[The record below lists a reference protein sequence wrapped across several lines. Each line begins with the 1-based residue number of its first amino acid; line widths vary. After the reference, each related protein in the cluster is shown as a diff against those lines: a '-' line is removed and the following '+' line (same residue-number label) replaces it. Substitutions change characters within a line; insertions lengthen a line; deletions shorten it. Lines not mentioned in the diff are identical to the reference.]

1 MSLNIGGD
9 IITMASEVKVTIDTN
24 KFGPRQ
30 ITALHRMVRSG
41 MCEGSSVPSRVAQAL
56 RKRHGA
62 PFLAVARYVEWHGV
76 SANNNE
82 FFDKMAAAVVA
93 DKLLSAEKQPE
104 ASWRGDIRSR
114 LDTALSQHQSEG
126 AFYFYGK
133 DFPKTL
139 RSIVKGFNFEIEVP
153 ETPRYVEI
161 VVWDGY
167 TQVLI

>member
-1 MSLNIGGD
+1 MC
-9 IITMASEVKVTIDTN
+9 
-24 KFGPRQ
+24 RQ
-30 ITALHRMVRSG
+30 GLRRHYEKGTVRLSYRWAVMWSGTA
-41 MCEGSSVPSRVAQAL
+41 
-56 RKRHGA
+56 
-62 PFLAVARYVEWHGV
+62 F
-76 SANNNE
+76 
-82 FFDKMAAAVVA
+82 
-93 DKLLSAEKQPE
+93 
-104 ASWRGDIRSR
+104 
-114 LDTALSQHQSEG
+114 QHQSEG